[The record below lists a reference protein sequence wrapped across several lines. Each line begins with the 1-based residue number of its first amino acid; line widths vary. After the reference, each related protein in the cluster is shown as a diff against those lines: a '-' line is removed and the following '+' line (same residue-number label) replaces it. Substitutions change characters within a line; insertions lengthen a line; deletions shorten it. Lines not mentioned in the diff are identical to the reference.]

1 MFHFLL
7 AEADAFAQVGFD
19 VAILA
24 FGFLFGCV
32 QEVFAGG
39 EERGDGFLRPDGL
52 VVGITGGPRNV
63 EVIVAQAIVFHKFVF
78 IDVEAG

>member
-39 EERGDGFLRPDGL
+39 EECSDGFLRADGQ
-52 VVGITGGPRNV
+52 VVGVAGSPRNV
-63 EVIVAQAIVFHKFVF
+63 EVIVAQAIVLHNFVF